1 MDTVPTFA
9 RAFVNTNPSILDPIP
24 NGVFPYVMIGNHPLV
39 GGTTVIPTHLTA
51 VSLQLLNDN
60 GTVRANVPYAPFE
73 DLTEDSPNF
82 RDANYS
88 VGRTQFGDAIQRAE
102 FFHMMEENWH
112 TLLNPKF
119 VNHVTVQIPRH
130 VNVRLPNGTI
140 KSVQAYFVGT
150 APDGSLFVELL
161 DLLFNVIFDNQV
173 INDINANNFTTKTI
187 NIEAF
192 PNTFLFSIDNQGN
205 FAGCCVLGFHTYF
218 FDPSATP
225 QPRFISIFSSWISPG
240 LFGAGFQDVT
250 ALSHEISEAMNDPF
264 GNTIVP
270 TWQFPGVPANDNV
283 DCQVNLE
290 TGDPVEVLPNATVPI
305 TTKEGKEI
313 FTYHP
318 QTEALLQWFTMAK
331 TSNAIGGAFS
341 YPNTAAL
348 PHSAIPCPM

>member
-1 MDTVPTFA
+1 
-9 RAFVNTNPSILDPIP
+9 L
-24 NGVFPYVMIGNHPLV
+24 FPYVMVGNHSRV
-39 GGTTVIPTHLTA
+39 GGTTVIHTHFTA

-73 DLTEDSPNF
+73 DLTLNSPNF
-82 RDANYS
+82 QDADYS
-88 VGRTQFGDAIQRAE
+88 TGRTQFGDAVQRAE

-112 TLLNPKF
+112 TLLKPRI
-119 VNHVTVQIPRH
+119 VNRVTVQIPRH
-130 VNVRLPNGTI
+130 VNVRLPNGSI
-140 KSVQAYFVGT
+140 VSVQAYFVGT

-173 INDINANNFTTKTI
+173 VNDINAGNFKTKDI

-192 PNTFLFSIDNQGN
+192 PNTFLFSINSSGAP
-205 FAGCCVLGFHTYF
+205 AGCCVLGFHSYF
-218 FDPSATP
+218 FDPGTTP
-225 QPRFISIFSSWISPG
+225 QPRWMALFTTWISPG
-240 LFGAGFQDVT
+240 LFGPGFQDI
-250 ALSHEISEAMNDPF
+250 LGMSHEIAETLNDPF

-290 TGDPVEVLPNATVPI
+290 TGDPIEGLTNAPFPVTI
-305 TTKEGKEI
+305 GHGKNA

-318 QTEALLQWFTMAK
+318 QNEALLQWFAMGP

-341 YPNTAAL
+341 YPNTTVL
-348 PHSAIPCPM
+348 TKSAVPCPQ